1 MREEEGRSGEEGG
14 CSSDARSGGT
24 AQVRERQL
32 PPWGL
37 RTGQDMAA
45 KGSGT
50 DLTGSG
56 EGQLTLRAGD
66 MEDGCGKDL
75 KWEAELET

>member
-1 MREEEGRSGEEGG
+1 MGRREAAAQMPEVEEPLRLGRDS
-14 CSSDARSGGT
+14 CPHR
-24 AQVRERQL
+24 
-32 PPWGL
+32 GL

-45 KGSGT
+45 KGSGR

-56 EGQLTLRAGD
+56 EEQLTLRAGD

-75 KWEAELET
+75 KWEAGLET